1 MASKGR
7 HLADFLTDDTR
18 GKDLGAAQVEIKGN
32 KAKAQA
38 VVRMGQN
45 KNDDL
50 LVANTTSDRIGIQTD
65 NPQAVLDVEGDVRIG
80 TDLEDNTGRV
90 FKVYYANGDISWGD

>member
-1 MASKGR
+1 MPSKAR
-7 HLADFLTDDTR
+7 HLADFLSDDSR
-18 GKDLGAAQVEIKGN
+18 GKDLGATQVEIKTN
-32 KAKAQA
+32 KAQAQA

-50 LVANTTSDRIGIQTD
+50 LVANTSSDRIGIQTD
-65 NPQAVLDVEGDVRIG
+65 NPQAVLDVEGDIRVG

-90 FKVYYANGDISWGD
+90 FKVYYANGDISWGE

>member
-38 VVRMGQN
+38 VVRMGEN

-50 LVANTTSDRIGIQTD
+50 LVANTSSDRIGIQTD

>member
-7 HLADFLTDDTR
+7 HLADFLSDDSR
-18 GKDLGAAQVEIKGN
+18 GRDLGASQVEIKGN

-50 LVANTTSDRIGIQTD
+50 LVANTTSDWIGIQTT
-65 NPQAVLDVEGDVRIG
+65 NPQAVLDVEGDIRVG

-90 FKVYYANGDISWGD
+90 FKVYYANTDIAWGE